1 MQRYVALGQALL
13 APEAGTYTLI
23 LLLTAIQVLLGL
35 LLPLYM
41 RAVIDLVITPR
52 SLRPLIPLLVFAL
65 ATTLV
70 AMLAREA
77 GSRLGLHM
85 HLRMRGRLLLHFFNR
100 IPDVALSMGDVGV
113 TFSTDITKVLG
124 VIYVPEDI
132 LEGLVRLGFI
142 AVITWRADP
151 YLLIVAAVLFGLQNV
166 LQNRIVLNRVRL
178 RRAHIRSNAS
188 YLQLLEE
195 TAGDRDA
202 YRNGVLRRNTFALAG
217 RRLQFYSRLNDMDWR
232 AKVANA
238 VIGNASSALTQ
249 QALTAFLAVAA
260 VQGRIGVGTFM
271 ALLTYFSTL
280 NVPLGQLRGAVL
292 EVIAASAD
300 FERLL
305 RWARVSELPRT
316 MRVPG
321 RHTGDREWA
330 PPYTVHVGNV
340 AVYDESGVRG
350 PILRADDLTFGPGGT
365 HVIMGPNGCGKT
377 SVASLLAG
385 SADGRRL
392 NGDLVIQDGR
402 GAVCEPRRCV
412 AKVGAQTTMTS
423 GSLLANIMRG
433 ARDAASAWGLMRDAF
448 SGEPWGDRLPDG
460 EMTRMGPERG
470 LSRGEELYACAIR
483 ALAAGPGVLILDD
496 VMGNIDA
503 SLRDRLLGLVEDV
516 GCTLLI
522 FGPEGMDLQGHAAT
536 RYRIRRLEGSIPTY
550 ILDGTGSA

>member
-13 APEAGTYTLI
+13 APEAGTYALI

-41 RAVIDLVITPR
+41 RAVIDLVITPQ

-70 AMLAREA
+70 SMLAREA

-85 HLRMRGRLLLHFFNR
+85 HLRMRSRLLLHFLSR
-100 IPDVALSMGDVGV
+100 IPDAAFSMGDVGV

-124 VIYVPEDI
+124 IVCVPEDI

-151 YLLIVAAVLFGLQNV
+151 YLLLVAAVLFGLQNV

-202 YRNGVLRRNTFALAG
+202 YRNGVLRRNTSALAG
-217 RRLQFYSRLNDMDWR
+217 RRLQFYSRLSDMDWR

-238 VIGNASSALTQ
+238 SIGNTSSALTQ

-260 VQGRIGVGTFM
+260 VQGRIGVGTFL

-280 NVPLGQLRGAVL
+280 NVPLAQLRGAVL
-292 EVIAASAD
+292 KVIAAIAD

-316 MRVPG
+316 LRIHG
-321 RHTGDREWA
+321 RHRGDREWA
-330 PPYTVHVGNV
+330 PPYTVCVHNVG
-340 AVYDESGVRG
+340 VYDESSARG

-365 HVIMGPNGCGKT
+365 HEIVGPNGCGKT
-377 SVASLLAG
+377 SLASLLAG
-385 SADGRRL
+385 SASGRRF

-402 GAVCEPRRCV
+402 GAVCEPV
-412 AKVGAQTTMTS
+412 VVWPK
-423 GSLLANIMRG
+423 
-433 ARDAASAWGLMRDAF
+433 SAPR
-448 SGEPWGDRLPDG
+448 PP
-460 EMTRMGPERG
+460 
-470 LSRGEELYACAIR
+470 
-483 ALAAGPGVLILDD
+483 
-496 VMGNIDA
+496 
-503 SLRDRLLGLVEDV
+503 
-516 GCTLLI
+516 
-522 FGPEGMDLQGHAAT
+522 
-536 RYRIRRLEGSIPTY
+536 
-550 ILDGTGSA
+550 

>member
-1 MQRYVALGQALL
+1 MLV
-13 APEAGTYTLI
+13 
-23 LLLTAIQVLLGL
+23 LTAIQVLLGL

-70 AMLAREA
+70 SMLAREA
-77 GSRLGLHM
+77 GSRVGLHM

-100 IPDVALSMGDVGV
+100 IPDAALSMSMGDVGV

-124 VIYVPEDI
+124 VLDVPEQV
-132 LEGLVRLGFI
+132 LEGFARLGFI
-142 AVITWRADP
+142 TVITWRADP
-151 YLLIVAAVLFGLQNV
+151 YLLLVAAVLFGLQNV

-202 YRNGVLRRNTFALAG
+202 YRNDILRRNTSALAG
-217 RRLQFYSRLNDMDWR
+217 RRLQFYSRLSDMDWR
-232 AKVANA
+232 AKVASA
-238 VIGNASSALTQ
+238 LIGNTSSALTQ
-249 QALTAFLAVAA
+249 QALTAFLALAA
-260 VQGRIGVGTFM
+260 VQGRIGVGTFL

-292 EVIAASAD
+292 KMIAASAD

-316 MRVPG
+316 LRVPE

-330 PPYTVHVGNV
+330 PPYRVSMRNV
-340 AVYDESGVRG
+340 AVYDESGTRG
-350 PILRADDLTFGPGGT
+350 PILRADELTFGPGGT
-365 HVIMGPNGCGKT
+365 HEIVGPNGCGKT
-377 SVASLLAG
+377 SLASLLAG
-385 SADGRRL
+385 SASGRRF

-402 GAVCEPRRCV
+402 GAVCEPCRWV
-412 AKVGAQTTMTS
+412 AKVGPQTTMTS

-433 ARDAASAWGLMRDAF
+433 ARDASGAWALMRDAF
-448 SGEPWGDRLPDG
+448 SGEPWGERLPDG

-470 LSRGEELYACAIR
+470 LSRGEELYVCAIR

-496 VMGNIDA
+496 VLGNIDA
-503 SLRDRLLGLVEDV
+503 GLRHRLLGLVADV

-522 FGPEGMDLQGHAAT
+522 FGPEGTDLQDHVAM
-536 RYRIRRLEGSIPTY
+536 RYRVRRLEGSVPTY
-550 ILDGTGSA
+550 ILDGTGSV